1 MDGGLGMPL
10 GAVSPDSA
18 VTPQQWENRRRV
30 PFSPNT
36 PDSLGSTVMDMH
48 SPHQPEGDAEGDR
61 RSHTHPP
68 PPVADFADELAR
80 AHLDPVGRQ
89 AALGVGGHGGVRSP
103 DSRASQLP
111 ATGDLRPLEDVLR
124 SSSLTAAIAA
134 GIISQHKQEAGDGK
148 AAGSSAG
155 DAGGSVRDGGGWRGH
170 RKQSPLRL
178 TETSSPGALTVV
190 SELSSGSSP
199 TAGLSPYTPTPV
211 DRETRREPLT
221 DATPLL
227 PVAEADHS
235 DAPRGSWPQGH
246 AGAEG
251 SWPQGHAGAE
261 GSWPQGHAGAKK
273 AAPAPEDARRA
284 HAETLHAHAEPAP
297 SALLAPGTGASE
309 SGARS
314 GGEAA
319 WGGDGLEADVL
330 RQEVAVL
337 KHRLKL
343 ASAINAELQD
353 SNTDLEALLQ
363 MQEAVHARQGAA
375 AAASPAAP
383 PPAAATTP
391 PRRAAVPMAEGAN
404 EGEKEGAAGVGGRRS
419 AQSTPTSSP
428 PRVQTP
434 KSTPTRGTLHAAAA
448 RGASGGAAAGLG
460 RSDER
465 DRSASGSAAAKT
477 QRSFYSVGYKEL
489 AAEVDAAEARAARAE
504 EDASDCERRASE
516 AEKKQVQM
524 VHAMRVKLSVDAEHS
539 LALLHA
545 HQSEVEAL
553 RERVA
558 EREAEH
564 ARLLGE
570 AATREEEQRRRASHA
585 ETVLSDVRQ
594 VFAGVLG
601 CLCDAVC
608 RHAASFKAVGRDP
621 ASFPRHPEL
630 MHGDMA
636 LTSGADAAASSDSR
650 HAPAGQGVGAQGVE
664 GDGMAQGIE
673 KAVDKCLDEL
683 AIGVSVSAAQE
694 IRALVCPRAAQ
705 VGGCVPQALRWFSY

>member
-1 MDGGLGMPL
+1 MDGGPGMPL

-48 SPHQPEGDAEGDR
+48 SPHQPEGDAQGDR

-68 PPVADFADELAR
+68 PPVADFADDLAR
-80 AHLDPVGRQ
+80 AHLDPVARQ

-111 ATGDLRPLEDVLR
+111 ATGDVRPLEDVLR

-155 DAGGSVRDGGGWRGH
+155 NAGGSVRNGGGWTGH
-170 RKQSPLRL
+170 RQQTPLRS
-178 TETSSPGALTVV
+178 TEASSPGALTVV
-190 SELSSGSSP
+190 SELSSGS
-199 TAGLSPYTPTPV
+199 TGLSPYTPTPV

-227 PVAEADHS
+227 PVAEADHP
-235 DAPRGSWPQGH
+235 DAHRGSWPQGH
-246 AGAEG
+246 AGAE
-251 SWPQGHAGAE
+251 
-261 GSWPQGHAGAKK
+261 K
-273 AAPAPEDARRA
+273 AAPAPGDARYA

-297 SALLAPGTGASE
+297 SALLAPGTGASQI
-309 SGARS
+309 GARTS
-314 GGEAA
+314 GEAA
-319 WGGDGLEADVL
+319 WGGGDLEADVL

-363 MQEAVHARQGAA
+363 MQEAVSARQA
-375 AAASPAAP
+375 
-383 PPAAATTP
+383 AAATTTTTP
-391 PRRAAVPMAEGAN
+391 PRTTAGPMAEGEN
-404 EGEKEGAAGVGGRRS
+404 EGEKAGGAGAGGRRS

-434 KSTPTRGTLHAAAA
+434 KSTPTRGGQHVA

-460 RSDER
+460 RKDER
-465 DRSASGSAAAKT
+465 DRGASSGGAAAKP

-553 RERVA
+553 RARVA

-570 AATREEEQRRRASHA
+570 AATREEEQRRRACHA

-608 RHAASFKAVGRDP
+608 RDAASFKALGLDP
-621 ASFPRHPEL
+621 ASFSRRPKL
-630 MHGDMA
+630 LLGDVA
-636 LTSGADAAASSDSR
+636 LAAGADAAADGDSR
-650 HAPAGQGVGAQGVE
+650 HEPAGQGAGAQGVG
-664 GDGMAQGIE
+664 GDGMGQSIE
-673 KAVDKCLDEL
+673 NAVDKCLDEL
-683 AIGVSVSAAQE
+683 ALGVSVSAAQE
-694 IRALVCPRAAQ
+694 IRALVCPQAAQ
-705 VGGCVPQALRWFSY
+705 VGGCVPRARAGLVTSLV